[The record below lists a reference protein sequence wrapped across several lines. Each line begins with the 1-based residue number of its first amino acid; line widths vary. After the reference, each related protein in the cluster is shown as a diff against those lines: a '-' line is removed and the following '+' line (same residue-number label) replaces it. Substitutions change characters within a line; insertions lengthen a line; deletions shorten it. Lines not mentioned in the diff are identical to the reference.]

1 MSITMAK
8 EEISTYLA
16 QLNDELAAEEVTG
29 EICLYGGAVM
39 CLVFDARPATRDVD
53 AVFKPANTV
62 RLAAFTVAE
71 KNGLPLEWLNDAVM
85 AFTSEH
91 EQTRILAEFSHL
103 TIYYAEP
110 RYLLAMKALAA
121 RADLDRKDMEFLVK
135 HLGITT
141 AAEVFAIIEEFYP
154 KRNIKPATQFAV
166 EELFEQ

>member
-1 MSITMAK
+1 MSITMTK

-16 QLNDELAAEEVTG
+16 QLNYELAAEEVTG

-91 EQTRILAEFSHL
+91 EQTRILAEYSHL
-103 TIYYAEP
+103 TIYYADP
-110 RYLLAMKALAA
+110 RYLLAMKAIAA
-121 RADLDRKDMEFLVK
+121 RADLDRKDMEFLVR